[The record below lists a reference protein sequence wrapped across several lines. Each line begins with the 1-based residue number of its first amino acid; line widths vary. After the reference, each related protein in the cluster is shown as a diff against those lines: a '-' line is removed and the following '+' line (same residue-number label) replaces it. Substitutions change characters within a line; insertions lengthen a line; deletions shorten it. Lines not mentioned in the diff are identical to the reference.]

1 MDPIFLWYGPRIR
14 KVALALFLIPMA
26 AHATVLQAW
35 DTSRLVR
42 ESAVVVRA
50 VVGEQKAVSPDG
62 KTIFTDTR
70 LDVKRYLVGSGP
82 STLWVRQLGGRIGD
96 RWMFVAGTASL
107 QPGQEV
113 LLFLVGTGER
123 RFVAGM
129 AQGSYRIV
137 RDASGVS
144 ADRVFPA
151 RRLPLAE
158 IEQEIRAAARSHR

>member
-1 MDPIFLWYGPRIR
+1 ML
-14 KVALALFLIPMA
+14 V
-26 AHATVLQAW
+26 AW

-50 VVGEQKAVSPDG
+50 VVGQQQSVSPDG

-70 LDVKRYLVGSGP
+70 LEVKRYLVGAGP

-96 RWMFVAGTASL
+96 RWMFVAGTAPL
-107 QPGQEV
+107 EAGQEV

-123 RFVAGM
+123 RYVAGM

-137 RDASGVS
+137 RDALGVS
-144 ADRVFPA
+144 ADRAFPS
-151 RRLPLAE
+151 RRLSLAE
-158 IEQEIRAAARSHR
+158 LEQEIHAAVRARR